1 MSASRSISEHLS
13 AVLALAPAPRAESVP
28 VGPALRGRV
37 LAEDATARFP
47 VPPFANSA
55 MDGFL
60 VRAADISGA
69 GPGPWT
75 LPVAGDVPAGAAAQ
89 AVPVG
94 QAVRI
99 MTGAPVGD
107 ATGLIVVPVE
117 KTTVP
122 PGPTELPREVTVT
135 AAPAKT
141 HIRPAGED
149 IQPGTVVATA
159 GTTANAA
166 VIAALISTG
175 IYSVKAYRRP
185 RIAVISSGNELS
197 AYPDELASGRLPDSN
212 GPMLA
217 SLAHTE
223 SYSHVGDDP
232 AELSRLL
239 DELSAFHDL
248 IITSGGVSAGAFDV
262 VHGVLGTGDN
272 SWFGHVHQRPGA
284 PQGIGRWR
292 GVPVLALPGN
302 PVAAFVGYQLYA
314 RPLIAALSG
323 QPHPREAVQ
332 LRAKVEVPL
341 PPASTRPVIVP
352 VTVSFAGKPRITGAL
367 SRGSHRVVSLA
378 GTNGY
383 CIIDGPAPA
392 TGTETTVYLY

>member
-13 AVLALAPAPRAESVP
+13 AVLALAPTPRAESVP
-28 VGPALRGRV
+28 VGPALCGRV

-60 VRAADISGA
+60 VRAADIS

-149 IQPGTVVATA
+149 IQPGTIVAPA
-159 GTTANAA
+159 GATANAA

-175 IYSVKAYRRP
+175 IYSVRAYRRP

-197 AYPDELASGRLPDSN
+197 AYPDELAPGRLPDSN

-217 SLAHTE
+217 SLAHAE

-239 DELSAFHDL
+239 DELSASHDF

-302 PVAAFVGYQLYA
+302 PVAAFVGFQLYA

-323 QPHPREAVQ
+323 QPHPRETVQ
-332 LRAKVEVPL
+332 LRAKVEVSL
-341 PPASTRPVIVP
+341 PSASTRPVIVP

-392 TGTETTVYLY
+392 TGKETTVYLY

>member
-13 AVLALAPAPRAESVP
+13 AVLALAPAPRAESVS
-28 VGPALRGRV
+28 VGPALCGRV

-60 VRAADISGA
+60 VRVADISGA
-69 GPGPWT
+69 GPWT
-75 LPVAGDVPAGAAAQ
+75 LPVAGDVPAGATPQ

-117 KTTVP
+117 NTTVP
-122 PGPTELPREVTVT
+122 SGPTELPREVTIT

-149 IQPGTVVATA
+149 IQPGTIVAPA
-159 GTTANAA
+159 GATANAA

-197 AYPDELASGRLPDSN
+197 AYPDELAPGRLPDSN

-232 AELSRLL
+232 AELSRLF
-239 DELSAFHDL
+239 DELSASHDL

-302 PVAAFVGYQLYA
+302 PVAAFVGFQLYA

-323 QPHPREAVQ
+323 QPHPREIVQ
-332 LRAKVEVPL
+332 LSAKVEVSL
-341 PPASTRPVIVP
+341 PSASARPIIVP

-392 TGTETTVYLY
+392 AGEETTVYLY

>member
-60 VRAADISGA
+60 VRATDISGT
-69 GPGPWT
+69 GPWT
-75 LPVAGDVPAGAAAQ
+75 LPVAGDVPAGATAQ
-89 AVPVG
+89 EVPAG

-107 ATGLIVVPVE
+107 TAGLLVVPVE
-117 KTTVP
+117 NTTVP
-122 PGPTELPREVTVT
+122 PGPTELPREVTIT
-135 AAPAKT
+135 EAPAKT

-149 IQPGTVVATA
+149 IRPGTVVATA

-175 IYSVKAYRRP
+175 VYSVQAYRRP
-185 RIAVISSGNELS
+185 PIAVISSGNELS
-197 AYPDELASGRLPDSN
+197 SYPDELSPGRLPDSN

-223 SYSHVGDDP
+223 SYFHVGDDP

-239 DELSAFHDL
+239 DELTESHDL

-262 VHGVLGTGDN
+262 VHGVLGAGDN

-284 PQGIGRWR
+284 PQGIGTWR
-292 GVPVLALPGN
+292 GVPVLSLPGN
-302 PVAAFVGYQLYA
+302 PVAAFVGFQLYA

-323 QPHPREAVQ
+323 QPHPRETVQ
-332 LRAKVEVPL
+332 VRAEVAVPL
-341 PPASTRPVIVP
+341 PPARTRPFIGP
-352 VTVSFAGKPRITGAL
+352 VTISFAGKPRITGAL

-392 TGTETTVYLY
+392 AGEETTVYLY

>member
-1 MSASRSISEHLS
+1 
-13 AVLALAPAPRAESVP
+13 
-28 VGPALRGRV
+28 
-37 LAEDATARFP
+37 
-47 VPPFANSA
+47 

-60 VRAADISGA
+60 VRAADIS

-75 LPVAGDVPAGAAAQ
+75 LPVAGDVPAGATAQ
-89 AVPVG
+89 AVPAG

-117 KTTVP
+117 NTTVP
-122 PGPTELPREVTVT
+122 SGPTELPREVTIT

-149 IQPGTVVATA
+149 IQPGTIVAPA
-159 GTTANAA
+159 GATANAA

-197 AYPDELASGRLPDSN
+197 AYPDELAPGRLPDSN

-232 AELSRLL
+232 AELSRLF
-239 DELSAFHDL
+239 DELSASHDL

-302 PVAAFVGYQLYA
+302 PVAAFVGFQLYA

-323 QPHPREAVQ
+323 QPHPRETVQ
-332 LRAKVEVPL
+332 LSAKVEVSL
-341 PPASTRPVIVP
+341 PSASARPIIVP

-392 TGTETTVYLY
+392 AGEETTVYLY

>member
-28 VGPALRGRV
+28 VGPALCGRV

-60 VRAADISGA
+60 VRVADISGA
-69 GPGPWT
+69 GPWT
-75 LPVAGDVPAGAAAQ
+75 LPVAGDVPAGATPQ

-117 KTTVP
+117 NTTVP
-122 PGPTELPREVTVT
+122 PGPTELPSEVTIT

-239 DELSAFHDL
+239 DELSASHDL

-302 PVAAFVGYQLYA
+302 PVAAFVGFQLYA

-323 QPHPREAVQ
+323 QPHPRETVQ
-332 LRAKVEVPL
+332 LSAKVEVSL
-341 PPASTRPVIVP
+341 PSASARPIIVP

-392 TGTETTVYLY
+392 AGEETTVYLY

>member
-28 VGPALRGRV
+28 VGPVLHGRV
-37 LAEDATARFP
+37 LAEDAIARFP

-60 VRAADISGA
+60 VRATDIAGA
-69 GPGPWT
+69 GPWR

-89 AVPVG
+89 DVPAG

-107 ATGLIVVPVE
+107 TTGLIVIPVE
-117 KTTVP
+117 NTTVP
-122 PGPTELPREVTVT
+122 PGPTDLPGEVTIT
-135 AAPAKT
+135 AAPTKT
-141 HIRPAGED
+141 HIRPVGED
-149 IQPGTVVATA
+149 VQPGTVVAPA
-159 GTTANAA
+159 GTTTDAA

-175 IYSVKAYRRP
+175 IYTVQAFRRP

-197 AYPDELASGRLPDSN
+197 AYPDELAAGCLPDSN

-217 SLAHTE
+217 CLAHTK
-223 SYSHVGDDP
+223 SYYHVSDNP

-239 DELSAFHDL
+239 DEFSESHDL

-262 VHGVLGTGDN
+262 VHRVLGTADK

-284 PQGIGRWR
+284 PQGISTWR

-302 PVAAFVGYQLYA
+302 PVAAFVGFQLYA

-323 QPHPREAVQ
+323 QSHPRKTVQ
-332 LRAKVEVPL
+332 LRAAVEAPL
-341 PPASTRPVIVP
+341 PSASTHPHIVP
-352 VTVSFAGKPRITGAL
+352 VTVSFTGKPTITGAL
-367 SRGSHRVVSLA
+367 SQGSHRVVSLA
-378 GTNGY
+378 GTSGY

-392 TGTETTVYLY
+392 AGEETTVYLY